1 MSQADHAA
9 MFESLGAY
17 ALGALHDDER
27 AAVSAHIESCPICA
41 EDAAA
46 FQRAATR
53 LTDTVPI
60 LEPGPHVRD
69 RIMAVVESEAALMRS
84 AAGERPEVRAPRR
97 SLASWLAPGSGRW
110 AAAGATLLVVGAIL
124 GAVLPGTGGS
134 STRTLDAAVGHGHA
148 WVEVKNGNAQL
159 VVENLPAPP
168 GRKVYEVWVQHGA
181 EPPQPASRKLS
192 DAIFVVSSGRVEIPA
207 RIGSGD
213 RIMVTAEPAG
223 GSQQP
228 TSLPVVITTRA

>member
-1 MSQADHAA
+1 MSHADHAA
-9 MFESLGAY
+9 VFESLGAY
-17 ALGALHDDER
+17 ALGALPDDEH
-27 AAVSAHIESCPICA
+27 AAVSAHIESCAICA

-53 LTDTVPI
+53 LTDAVPAM
-60 LEPGPHVRD
+60 EPGPHVRD

-84 AAGERPEVRAPRR
+84 AAGDRPAVRAPRR
-97 SLASWLAPGSGRW
+97 SLASRFAPSSARW
-110 AAAGATLLVVGAIL
+110 AAAGATLLVIGAIL

-148 WVEVKNGNAQL
+148 WVEVKDGSAQL

-168 GRKVYEVWVQHGA
+168 GRKVYEVWVQHA
-181 EPPQPASRKLS
+181 NDPPQPASRKLS
-192 DAIFVVSSGRVEIPA
+192 DAVFVVSSGRVDIPA
-207 RIGSGD
+207 HIGSGD
-213 RIMVTAEPAG
+213 RIMVTAEPPG